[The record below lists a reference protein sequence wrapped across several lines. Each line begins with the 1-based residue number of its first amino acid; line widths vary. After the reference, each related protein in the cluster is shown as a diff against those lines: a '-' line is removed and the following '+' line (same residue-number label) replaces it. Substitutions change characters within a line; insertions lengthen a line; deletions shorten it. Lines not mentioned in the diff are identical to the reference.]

1 VGTRAKARDYICS
14 RTLVKILDMQ
24 ASIPCDLCGAANPRF
39 VLNSRSLDGPLV
51 ECVNCGFRYVGTRR
65 SALTFGS
72 EAREETAAKV
82 RAANQNLRYLRL
94 EEEHRLALL
103 NSRWRLDL
111 IRQMK
116 PSGKLLE
123 IGCARGD
130 FLQVARESFDVY
142 GVEPNPELAESSSK
156 IAPVHQD
163 VIERTPW
170 NGFDIVASFHVIEHV
185 DSPRSFIAAAAE
197 KLKPGGLL
205 VIETPNIDSLPFKI
219 LKSRWRQFIP
229 EHYYFFTP
237 KTISRLL
244 SDQGLRVQSHT
255 TIGKYASADLIVN
268 RLSRYMPWLPN
279 ANGLSKRT
287 FRINPRDIM
296 LVFATKGS

>member
-1 VGTRAKARDYICS
+1 
-14 RTLVKILDMQ
+14 
-24 ASIPCDLCGAANPRF
+24 
-39 VLNSRSLDGPLV
+39 
-51 ECVNCGFRYVGTRR
+51 
-65 SALTFGS
+65 
-72 EAREETAAKV
+72 
-82 RAANQNLRYLRL
+82 
-94 EEEHRLALL
+94 
-103 NSRWRLDL
+103 
-111 IRQMK
+111 
-116 PSGKLLE
+116 
-123 IGCARGD
+123 
-130 FLQVARESFDVY
+130 
-142 GVEPNPELAESSSK
+142 
-156 IAPVHQD
+156 
-163 VIERTPW
+163 
-170 NGFDIVASFHVIEHV
+170 VASFHVIEHV